1 MIRFDSVIYEVRG
14 TTALVTLDEPSKLN
28 ALSPGIRS
36 GFTTALHT
44 ADDDPGVRVIII
56 TGAGEKSFCAGADI
70 SGFEFTTTYAKS
82 FIDKVLDVLALP
94 ENTSKPVIAAVN
106 GYAFGGGFEIAI
118 ASDFIIASEQARF
131 GVPEIQLGLLPG
143 FAIVRLNELV
153 GRQMA
158 KYLSMLGEPL
168 SAQEAKELGL
178 VLKVVPHHELLEQ
191 AFALAD
197 KLASKPQMAIRY
209 AKSVYN
215 RELGGAE
222 MTYAKDVM
230 PFLFL
235 DEDTQEGVSA
245 FREKRKPKFK

>member
-1 MIRFDSVIYEVRG
+1 MRFDSVDYEIKG
-14 TTALVTLDEPSKLN
+14 TTALLTLDEPSKLN

-36 GFTTALHT
+36 GLTTAMAE
-44 ADDDPGVRVIII
+44 ADADTEVRVIII

-70 SGFEFTTTYAKS
+70 SGFEFTTTYAKQ

-118 ASDFIIASEQARF
+118 ASDFVIASEQARF

-143 FAIVRLNELV
+143 FAIVRLAELV

-158 KYLSMLGEPL
+158 KYLSMLGEPI
-168 SAQEAKELGL
+168 SAEEAKNLGL
-178 VLKVVPHHELLEQ
+178 VLKVVPHDSLLEQ
-191 AFALAD
+191 AFQLAE
-197 KLASKPQMAIRY
+197 KIASKPQMAIRY

-215 RELGGAE
+215 RELGGADI
-222 MTYAKDVM
+222 TYAKDVM

-235 DEDTQEGVSA
+235 DEDTREGVTA
-245 FREKRKPKFK
+245 FREKRPPKFK

>member
-1 MIRFDSVIYEVRG
+1 MRFDSVDYEIKG
-14 TTALVTLDEPSKLN
+14 TTALLTLDEPSKLN

-36 GFTTALHT
+36 GLTTAMAE
-44 ADDDPGVRVIII
+44 ADADTEVRVIII

-70 SGFEFTTTYAKS
+70 SGFEFTTTYAKQ

-118 ASDFIIASEQARF
+118 ASDFVIASEQARF

-143 FAIVRLNELV
+143 FAIVRLAELV

-158 KYLSMLGEPL
+158 KYLSMLGEPI
-168 SAQEAKELGL
+168 SAEEAKDLGL
-178 VLKVVPHHELLEQ
+178 VLKVVPHDSLLEQ
-191 AFALAD
+191 AFQLAE
-197 KLASKPQMAIRY
+197 KIASKPQMAIRY

-215 RELGGAE
+215 RELGGADI
-222 MTYAKDVM
+222 TYAKDVM

-235 DEDTQEGVSA
+235 DEDTREGVTA
-245 FREKRKPKFK
+245 FREKRPPKFK

>member
-1 MIRFDSVIYEVRG
+1 MMRLDSVIYEVQG
-14 TTALVTLDEPSKLN
+14 STALVTLDEPGKLN

-36 GFTTALHT
+36 GFTAALRK
-44 ADDDPGVRVIII
+44 ADDDPDIRVIIV
-56 TGAGEKSFCAGADI
+56 TGAGDKSFCAGADI

-118 ASDFIIASEQARF
+118 ACDFVIASEQAKF

-143 FAIVRLNELV
+143 FAIVRLNDLV

-158 KYLSMLGEPL
+158 KYLSMLGESL
-168 SAQEAKELGL
+168 SAQEARELGL

-235 DEDTQEGVSA
+235 DEDTQEGVTA
-245 FREKRKPKFK
+245 FREKRKPTFK

>member
-1 MIRFDSVIYEVRG
+1 MRFDSVNYEVTG
-14 TTALVTLDEPSKLN
+14 ATALITLDEPSKLN

-36 GFTTALHT
+36 GLIA
-44 ADDDPGVRVIII
+44 AMGKAEEDPQVRVIIL

-106 GYAFGGGFEIAI
+106 GYAFGGGFEISIACDFVI
-118 ASDFIIASEQARF
+118 ASQQARF

-143 FAIVRLNELV
+143 FAIVRLAELV

-158 KYLSMLGEPL
+158 KYLSMLGEPIT
-168 SAQEAKELGL
+168 ADEAKALGL
-178 VLKVVPHHELLEQ
+178 VLRVVPHEQLLDE
-191 AFALAD
+191 AFTLAAKLAD
-197 KLASKPQMAIRY
+197 KPQMAIRY

-222 MTYAKDVM
+222 VTYAKDVM

-235 DEDTQEGVSA
+235 DEDTKEGVTA
-245 FREKRKPKFK
+245 FREKRPPRFK

>member
-1 MIRFDSVIYEVRG
+1 MRFDSVDYEVTG
-14 TTALVTLDEPSKLN
+14 STALITLDEPSKLN

-36 GFTTALHT
+36 GLTVALAK
-44 ADDDPGVRVIII
+44 ADDDAQVRVIII

-70 SGFEFTTTYAKS
+70 SGFEFTTSYAKQ

-106 GYAFGGGFEIAI
+106 GYAFGGGFEISI
-118 ASDFIIASEQARF
+118 ACDFVIASEQARF

-143 FAIVRLNELV
+143 FAIVRLAELV

-158 KYLSMLGEPL
+158 KYLSMLGEPI
-168 SAQEAKELGL
+168 SAQEAKDLGL
-178 VLKVVPHHELLEQ
+178 VLKVVAHEQLLEE

-215 RELGGAE
+215 RELGGADV
-222 MTYAKDVM
+222 TYAKDVM

-235 DEDTQEGVSA
+235 DEDTREGVSA
-245 FREKRKPKFK
+245 FREKRKPEFK

>member
-1 MIRFDSVIYEVRG
+1 MMRLDSVIYEVKG
-14 TTALVTLDEPSKLN
+14 STALVTFDEPGKLN

-36 GFTTALHT
+36 GFTAALRK
-44 ADDDPGVRVIII
+44 ADDDPDIRVIIV
-56 TGAGEKSFCAGADI
+56 TGAGDKSFCAGADI

-118 ASDFIIASEQARF
+118 ACDFVIASEQAKF

-143 FAIVRLNELV
+143 FAIVRLNDLV

-158 KYLSMLGEPL
+158 KYLSMLGESL
-168 SAQEAKELGL
+168 SAQEARELGL

-235 DEDTQEGVSA
+235 DEDTQEGVAA
-245 FREKRKPKFK
+245 FREKRKPTFK

>member
-1 MIRFDSVIYEVRG
+1 MRFDSVDYELKD
-14 TTALVTLDEPSKLN
+14 TTALLTLDEPSKLN

-36 GFTTALHT
+36 GLTTAMAK
-44 ADDDPGVRVIII
+44 ADADPEVRAIII

-70 SGFEFTTTYAKS
+70 SGFEFTTTYAKQ

-94 ENTSKPVIAAVN
+94 ENTSKPVISAVN

-118 ASDFIIASEQARF
+118 ASDFVIASDQARF

-143 FAIVRLNELV
+143 FAIVRLAELV

-158 KYLSMLGEPL
+158 KYLSMLGEPI
-168 SAQEAKELGL
+168 SAQEASDLGL
-178 VLKVVPHHELLEQ
+178 VLKVVPHDSLLEQ
-191 AFALAD
+191 AFELAE

-215 RELGGAE
+215 RELGGADV
-222 MTYAKDVM
+222 TYAKDVM

-235 DEDTQEGVSA
+235 DEDTQEGVTA
-245 FREKRKPKFK
+245 FREKRQPRFK

>member
-1 MIRFDSVIYEVRG
+1 MRFDSVEYEVKG
-14 TTALVTLDEPSKLN
+14 TTALLTLDEPSKLN

-36 GFTTALHT
+36 GLTTAMAE
-44 ADDDPGVRVIII
+44 ADADPEVRVIII

-70 SGFEFTTTYAKS
+70 SGFEFTTTYAKQ

-118 ASDFIIASEQARF
+118 ASDFVIASEQARF

-143 FAIVRLNELV
+143 FAIVRLAELV

-158 KYLSMLGEPL
+158 KYLSMLGEPI
-168 SAQEAKELGL
+168 SAEEAKNLGL
-178 VLKVVPHHELLEQ
+178 VLKVVPHGSLLEQ
-191 AFALAD
+191 AFQLAN
-197 KLASKPQMAIRY
+197 KIASKPQMAIRY

-215 RELGGAE
+215 RELGGSDV
-222 MTYAKDVM
+222 TYAKDVM

-235 DEDTQEGVSA
+235 DEDTREGVTA
-245 FREKRKPKFK
+245 FREKRPPKFK

>member
-1 MIRFDSVIYEVRG
+1 MRFDSVDYEIKG
-14 TTALVTLDEPSKLN
+14 TTALLTLDEPSKLN

-36 GFTTALHT
+36 GLTTAMAE
-44 ADDDPGVRVIII
+44 ADADTVVRVIII

-70 SGFEFTTTYAKS
+70 SGFEFTTTYAKQ

-118 ASDFIIASEQARF
+118 ASDFVIASEQARF

-143 FAIVRLNELV
+143 FAIVRLAELV

-158 KYLSMLGEPL
+158 KYLSMLGEPI
-168 SAQEAKELGL
+168 SAEEAKDLGL
-178 VLKVVPHHELLEQ
+178 VLKVVPHDSLLEQ
-191 AFALAD
+191 AFQLAE
-197 KLASKPQMAIRY
+197 KIASKPQMAIRY

-215 RELGGAE
+215 RELGGADI
-222 MTYAKDVM
+222 TYAKDVM

-235 DEDTQEGVSA
+235 DEDTREGVTA
-245 FREKRKPKFK
+245 FREKRPPKFK

>member
-1 MIRFDSVIYEVRG
+1 MMRLDSVIYEVKG
-14 TTALVTLDEPSKLN
+14 TTALVTLDEPAKLN

-36 GFTTALHT
+36 GFTAALRK
-44 ADDDPGVRVIII
+44 ADDDPAIRVIIV
-56 TGAGEKSFCAGADI
+56 TGAGDKSFCAGADI

-118 ASDFIIASEQARF
+118 ACDFVIASEQAKF

-143 FAIVRLNELV
+143 FAIVRLNDLV

-158 KYLSMLGEPL
+158 KYLSMLGESL
-168 SAQEAKELGL
+168 SAQEARELGL
-178 VLKVVPHHELLEQ
+178 VLKVVPHQELLEH

-235 DEDTQEGVSA
+235 DEDTQEGVTA
-245 FREKRKPKFK
+245 FREKRKPTFK